1 MIVFIVILMI
11 MKIETLQINQALR
24 SIGKTI
30 TSQIRQKQ
38 FLLRV
43 IIILNFLIAVRN
55 P

>member
-11 MKIETLQINQALR
+11 KIETLQINQALR

-30 TSQIRQKQ
+30 SSQIRQKQ